1 MEETMDEKM
10 NVKKPYAA
18 PTVTEHGNAV
28 KKTRGIGGKYWE
40 PMINQSWP
48 VREEDFEKNP

>member
-48 VREEDFEKNP
+48 VTEEDLGKNP